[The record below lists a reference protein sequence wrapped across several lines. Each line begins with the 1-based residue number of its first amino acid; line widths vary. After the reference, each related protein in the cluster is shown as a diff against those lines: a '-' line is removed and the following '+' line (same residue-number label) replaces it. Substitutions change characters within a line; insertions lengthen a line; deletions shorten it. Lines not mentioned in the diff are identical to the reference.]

1 MTYNENLTTL
11 HKGLTPIHPDQDR
24 LNFAPKLAGD
34 IRIIA
39 GTVTPENGGD
49 PYIKYLTLNH
59 IYSSSDSSNLSID
72 TPELAGTVWVVS
84 DIEGWWNIPDLE
96 VPNIERG
103 FGDGS
108 FEVTGRY
115 LARDLTLT
123 GSVLITATSRADIA
137 TKSQAVRKNLLGA
150 FNLTKKGA
158 WLIVD
163 EDGYKRAMY
172 VRLSGKPDIST
183 VNSKGRIDF
192 SIGLRSADPIKYEWI
207 DDSVHTNPIGRTTL
221 DDGINGY
228 NSTFI
233 VNSSVNPAYRV
244 YNTTLQDVRSGVSGD
259 TTTGGYYGDLD
270 DGLYS
275 RTEYLNTSYDVGF
288 GGDTSTGGYYGDSN
302 DGYYSRSYS
311 GDTSSNASS
320 PYVTIENHGDTDVYC
335 YFRIIGPLFG
345 SAVIQNETE
354 DGNVQTISIL
364 EPVSPA
370 TQILVSTETITQYL
384 DIDTKTRE
392 VRIGE
397 YGSLTQSSGSSRGLL
412 EPLVDWIYLA
422 PGKNKIYFNDSGT
435 GSSTT
440 YPTLEIYWRSGWVG

>member
-1 MTYNENLTTL
+1 VTYNENLTTL
-11 HKGLTPIHPDQDR
+11 HKGLTPIHSDQDR

-34 IRIIA
+34 IRILTNRISPTD
-39 GTVTPENGGD
+39 GSS
-49 PYIKYLTLNH
+49 PYNKYLTFNH
-59 IYSSSDSSNLSID
+59 IYTSNDSSNLSINI
-72 TPELAGTVWVVS
+72 PELSGTVWVIS

-137 TKSQAVRKNLLGA
+137 IKNQAIRKNLLNA

-172 VRLSGKPDIST
+172 VRLSGKPEIST

-192 SIGLRSADPIKYEWI
+192 SIGLRSADPVKYEWI
-207 DDSVHTNPIGRTTL
+207 EDSSHTNPIGRTTL

-228 NSTFI
+228 NSAFI
-233 VNSSVNPAYRV
+233 VSLSTNPAYRT
-244 YNTTLQDVRSGVSGD
+244 YDTTKQDVRIGGD
-259 TTTGGYYGDLD
+259 STTSGYYGDLD
-270 DGLYS
+270 DGFYS
-275 RTEYLNTSYDVGF
+275 RTEYLNDVVDVRI
-288 GGDTSTGGYYGDSN
+288 GGDTTTDGYYGSSD
-302 DGYYSRSYS
+302 DGYYYRSYS
-311 GDTSSNASS
+311 GDVSSGISS
-320 PYVTIENHGDTDVYC
+320 PYVTIENHGDTNVYC
-335 YFRIIGPLFG
+335 YFRIIGPLYG
-345 SAVIQNETE
+345 PAVIQNETE
-354 DGNVQTISIL
+354 DGNIQTINIL
-364 EPVSPA
+364 APILPA
-370 TQILVSTETITQYL
+370 TQILVYNDTIIQYL
-384 DIDTKTRE
+384 DIDIKTRE
-392 VRIGE
+392 VKIGE
-397 YGSLTQSSGSSRGLL
+397 YNSATTSSGSSRGLL
-412 EPLVDWIYLA
+412 EPLLDWIYLA
-422 PGKNKIYFNDSGT
+422 PGKNKIYFKDSGT